1 MLTRLAALFF
11 VPLFI
16 VLPPLARAAPPP
28 RLSPDISPTS
38 QSVRLR
44 IDPARTDY
52 DGSVRIELRIDNPTP
67 HIRLHAERMRLTRT
81 TLTGPAGA
89 VPVSADFGTG
99 DASSTLTLTPSS
111 KRPIPEGRYTLSI
124 DFQNS
129 FGTRAVGLY
138 RMVQTQH
145 AYAFTQFEPADARE
159 AFPCFDE
166 PRFKIPFQ
174 ISLEVPQHT
183 TAVSNTPIAQQLS
196 ARGTK
201 TVVFEKTRPLPTYLL
216 AFAVGPFE
224 SVPIPGLD
232 VPGSI
237 VVPHGQRHLASLAAS
252 MTPPILRA
260 LEAYFGRRYPYE
272 KLDFIAVPEFWPGAM
287 EHPGAVTYAD
297 RILLVDEKMASP
309 AQRRTLAA
317 VIAHELAHMWFGN
330 LVTMAWWDDLW
341 LNESFA
347 SWIGDKIIDKLYP
360 QFRMDL
366 GAAESA
372 QSVMFADARPQT
384 EAIRQKIEI
393 AEQGLNRVGLAYD
406 KGQAILRMFEAWLGP
421 DRFRDGVLRYL
432 AAHEWANA
440 TADDLFR
447 ALAEPAS
454 PSARAGQQAQGQA
467 QVKTPDISAAMATFL
482 DQPGLPL
489 IDVLPMRGGKLR
501 LRQQRFTNHGVSA
514 PPQTWRVPVS
524 IKYKSGGAVRTHTV
538 LLDTPEQVIS
548 LPQAQAQA
556 PDWVFPFAGAVGY
569 YRFTLPEGQLA
580 ALLSSPGAGAALTPP
595 ERLALLGNLAALL
608 DAGLGGVHGDTY
620 LRALARMAADPD
632 PLVVDAVLGDS
643 RMGLGKVHTALIPD
657 ALHDRFA
664 AYVRRSLQAP
674 KDRFGLRDRPR
685 ASPAD
690 PKQGQKTDD
699 AVALLRPHL
708 LRWLGD
714 IGKDPDAATLAR
726 EQAQAF
732 LKDPAGA
739 DPTLAGSALQVAAA
753 TGDQALFDAYRRGFE
768 EARTP
773 VERARFISALGAFR
787 DPALREKALRYA
799 LSPKVRPN
807 EVFTIV
813 HAVRSDEKG
822 RDLVFSWF
830 TENYAAVTARL
841 PDAALTLLPHLASG
855 CEPARLQQARAF
867 FLSAR
872 SGDRQITG
880 VAEELA
886 KVDAQVR
893 DCVALRQREGAAVAR
908 FLGAP
913 QK

>member
-1 MLTRLAALFF
+1 MLTRIAALFCL
-11 VPLFI
+11 PL
-16 VLPPLARAAPPP
+16 LLSTLASAAPPP
-28 RLSPDISPTS
+28 RLSQDIVPLS

-44 IDPARTDY
+44 LDPAQADY
-52 DGSVRIELRIDNPTP
+52 SGSVRIELRIDQPTP
-67 HIRLHAERMRLTRT
+67 NIRLHAERMRLTRT
-81 TLTGPAGA
+81 TLSGPAGA
-89 VPVSADFGTG
+89 VPVSADFGAG

-111 KRPIPEGRYTLSI
+111 KRPIPAGRYTLSI
-124 DFQNS
+124 EFQNA

-138 RMVQTQH
+138 RMTLQSDKTS
-145 AYAFTQFEPADARE
+145 YAFTQFEPADARE

-174 ISLEVPQHT
+174 ISLEVPQDL

-196 ARGTK
+196 ARGMR
-201 TVVFEKTRPLPTYLL
+201 TVIFEKTKPLPTYLL

-224 SVPIPGLD
+224 SVPIPGLG
-232 VPGSI
+232 VPGEI
-237 VVPHGQRHLASLAAS
+237 VVPKGQRHLASLAAS

-297 RILLVDEKMASP
+297 RILLVDEKIASP
-309 AQRRTLAA
+309 GQRRTLAA

-347 SWIGDKIIDKLYP
+347 SWIGDKTIQKLYP

-366 GAAESA
+366 SATETA
-372 QSVMFADARPQT
+372 QSVMFADARPAT

-432 AAHEWANA
+432 AAHEWGNA
-440 TADDLFR
+440 TADDLWS
-447 ALAEPAS
+447 ALSAPPPPSPVPSKDAKAAPAQE
-454 PSARAGQQAQGQA
+454 G
-467 QVKTPDISAAMATFL
+467 KTPDISAAMATFL

-489 IDVLPMRGGKLR
+489 IDVLPMKNGKVR

-524 IKYKSGGAVRTHTV
+524 LKYRSGGAVRTHTI
-538 LLDTPEQVIS
+538 LLDAPEQTIS
-548 LPQAQAQA
+548 LPLAQAQA
-556 PDWVFPFAGAVGY
+556 PEWIFPFADAVGY
-569 YRFTLPEGQLA
+569 YRFTLPQEQLA
-580 ALLSSPGAGAALTPP
+580 SLLQQAGAHLTPP

-643 RMGLGKVHTALIPD
+643 RMGLGKIHNALVPD
-657 ALHDRFA
+657 ALRDRFA
-664 AYVRRSLQAP
+664 AYVRRTLQSP
-674 KDRFGLRDRPR
+674 KDRFGLRDGM
-685 ASPAD
+685 
-690 PKQGQKTDD
+690 KKTGAKAQTRDKDGKGDD

-714 IGKDPDAATLAR
+714 IGKDPDAARLAH

-732 LKDPAGA
+732 IKDPAAA

-787 DPALREKALRYA
+787 DPALRDQALRYA
-799 LSPKVRPN
+799 LSKKVRPN

-813 HAVRSDEKG
+813 HAIRTDEKG
-822 RDLVFSWF
+822 RDQVFSWF
-830 TENYAAVTARL
+830 TQNYAAITARL
-841 PDAALTLLPHLASG
+841 PDAALVRLPHLASG
-855 CEPARLQQARAF
+855 CEPARLQEARSF
-867 FLSAR
+867 FLAPGRR
-872 SGDRQITG
+872 SPATD
-880 VAEELA
+880 EELA

-893 DCVALRQREGAAVAR
+893 DCAALQKREGAAVAR